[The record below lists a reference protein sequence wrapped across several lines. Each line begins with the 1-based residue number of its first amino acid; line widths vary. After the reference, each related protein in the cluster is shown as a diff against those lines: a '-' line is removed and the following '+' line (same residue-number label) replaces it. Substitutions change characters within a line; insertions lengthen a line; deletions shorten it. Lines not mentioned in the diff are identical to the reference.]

1 MRVVDTSAWLEWIKD
16 SELGRRIGTE
26 IPTTD
31 RWLVPT
37 IVQFELVRILT
48 RVMSEEAADQAIASS
63 TRCMIV
69 LLDTRLAVAAAECA
83 RVHSLSMAD
92 AIVYATAIESGA
104 DLLTCDAHF
113 ASLPGVKYF
122 AKSPSP

>member
-16 SELGRRIGTE
+16 SELGRRIGAE

-48 RVMSEEAADQAIASS
+48 RVISEEAAEQAIASS
-63 TRCMIV
+63 TRCVIV
-69 LLDTRLAVAAAECA
+69 QLDTRLAVAAAECA

-92 AIVYATAIESGA
+92 AIVYATAMENHA

-113 ASLPGVKYF
+113 ASLPGVVYF

>member
-16 SELGRRIGTE
+16 TELGRRIGAE
-26 IPTTD
+26 IPAPE

-48 RVMSEEAADQAIASS
+48 RVMSEEVADEAIASS
-63 TRCMIV
+63 TRCVIV
-69 LLDTRLAVAAAECA
+69 ELDTRLAVSAAECA
-83 RVHSLSMAD
+83 RVHSLAMAD
-92 AIVYATAIESGA
+92 AIVYATAVDKGA

-113 ASLPGVKYF
+113 ASLPGVVYF
-122 AKSPSP
+122 AKSLSP